1 MAKNKQTIEVSFG
14 TILKILLVIFLIVVA
29 FFIRDILAILF
40 FALIIASTI
49 NVPVKWLK
57 KYHIPRALGVILT
70 YIFSLVCLGLLVAL
84 IVSPLSTELKQFSNF
99 IPRLTSQLSS
109 GMSFFE
115 SLVEEQGE
123 LQEFFL
129 TLSQRLNQLKI
140 NFFSL
145 TGNVMGRI
153 AAFFIVFILSFYLA
167 IEEEGVRKFIRAV
180 TPKDKEDYAISVWE
194 RGQRRL
200 SRWLSAELLLGFVV
214 GLLTF
219 VGLTIIGIPY
229 ALGLAMLAG
238 LFELIPTVGPILSA
252 IPAIL
257 IAFIQSPLMA
267 LAALVLYIVVQQ
279 LENNLLVPTI
289 MKKTVGLNPVITILV
304 LLIGAKFGGLLGMI
318 IAIPITMLI
327 HEFWQ
332 DIFESSSFE
341 KFTKQK

>member
-14 TILKILLVIFLIVVA
+14 TILKILLVIFLIVVT
-29 FFIRDILAILF
+29 FFIRDILTILF

-49 NVPVKWLK
+49 NVPVKWLR

-99 IPRLTSQLSS
+99 IPRLTSRLSS

-129 TLSQRLNQLKI
+129 SLSQRLNQLKI

-289 MKKTVGLNPVITILV
+289 MKKTVGLNPVVTILV

-332 DIFESSSFE
+332 DIFEGSGFE
-341 KFTKQK
+341 KFTK